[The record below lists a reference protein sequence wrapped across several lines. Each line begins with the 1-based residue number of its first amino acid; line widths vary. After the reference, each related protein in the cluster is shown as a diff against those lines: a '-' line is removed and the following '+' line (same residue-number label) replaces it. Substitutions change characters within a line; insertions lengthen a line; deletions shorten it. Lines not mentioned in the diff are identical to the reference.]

1 MLKCGVQN
9 YLPPIIICVH
19 VSLSLQ
25 KVLPEFDLQFLLPA
39 TISTVGH
46 QFSGGTILICLDSCG
61 ARLRINC
68 SSVMPKESTAA
79 SI

>member
-9 YLPPIIICVH
+9 YLPPIIIFVH

-39 TISTVGH
+39 TVS
-46 QFSGGTILICLDSCG
+46 QLDTN
-61 ARLRINC
+61 L
-68 SSVMPKESTAA
+68 VEVPF
-79 SI
+79 